1 MAKKALSLRIDEGLL
16 ERVRARA
23 DELGQSQT
31 TFVVRALERALGPEP
46 KDAPVPGVE
55 RPAAPPRA
63 PGVARAMAAAEE
75 PSMRQQYVEGA
86 LEKAERVEAIAAR
99 AAPSAPRGR
108 VVDRA
113 ALERQARLNK
123 AREKKS

>member
-1 MAKKALSLRIDEGLL
+1 
-16 ERVRARA
+16 
-23 DELGQSQT
+23 
-31 TFVVRALERALGPEP
+31 
-46 KDAPVPGVE
+46 
-55 RPAAPPRA
+55 
-63 PGVARAMAAAEE
+63 MAAAEE

-86 LEKAERVEAIAAR
+86 LEKAERIGAIAAR
-99 AAPSAPRGR
+99 ASSSVPVPQTRPR